1 MAVNLLASIE
11 RMESK
16 LSVIKFHAV
25 KALNQ
30 SSHEDYYGARY
41 RILSAAIGKI
51 AVHVRDT
58 MPVRNY
64 WYAKFVEEG
73 VLKPCE
79 HRTASAP
86 AGGVA
91 TDRRNSSASEGA
103 GGTGEEVR

>member
-1 MAVNLLASIE
+1 MSVNLLASIE

-16 LSVIKFHAV
+16 LSVIKFHAF

-30 SSHEDYYGARY
+30 SSHEDYYGTRY

-73 VLKPCE
+73 VLNPCGE
-79 HRTASAP
+79 ENGATAPGRESTA
-86 AGGVA
+86 
-91 TDRRNSSASEGA
+91 R
-103 GGTGEEVR
+103 TGEEVR